1 MDDERRMVNSF
12 PSFYLWFPDS
22 NPYCLDVNALLFFSI
37 RGRWSGRRRASQD
50 RRMVAKRN
58 PTRKAKKI
66 ETVTETIV
74 GDVVGHQDEGEVP
87 AVDESVCMGL

>member
-1 MDDERRMVNSF
+1 MNVSLLCMTAMEMSTE
-12 PSFYLWFPDS
+12 PSMSYWKETQIR
-22 NPYCLDVNALLFFSI
+22 I
-37 RGRWSGRRRASQD
+37 RGRWSGRRRESPD

-87 AVDESVCMGL
+87 AVDESFGVRKTD

>member
-1 MDDERRMVNSF
+1 
-12 PSFYLWFPDS
+12 
-22 NPYCLDVNALLFFSI
+22 
-37 RGRWSGRRRASQD
+37 
-50 RRMVAKRN
+50 MVAKRN